1 MTQTH
6 RDAPTLRV
14 RLLDGLGALR
24 HDIVTNAGAPTAFD
38 WRTFWVLILC
48 SVLST
53 LFYYYARP
61 NFYHNH
67 LDKMV
72 EAALGMTG
80 HPLRSVLPYWYWAV
94 ASLVIRVLIPLG
106 CIVFWFRESP
116 RDYGFRLWERGHG
129 KLYLG
134 LYLVMAPLLVAA
146 SYTKSF
152 QEKYPFYDDAQKS
165 IAHFL
170 SYEIAYG
177 IQFASL
183 EAFFRGFMIF
193 ALFKRFGYQGVVIM
207 TIPYCMIHFSKP
219 VSETLGAVVAGL
231 VLGYMAIQSR
241 SWLPG
246 ALLHWSIGFT
256 MDLLCLWHEGFFKHL
271 GD

>member
-1 MTQTH
+1 MTPDTP
-6 RDAPTLRV
+6 RSLKDRA
-14 RLLDGLGALR
+14 LDLLGALR
-24 HDIVTNAGAPTAFD
+24 HDVATNGGAPTAFD
-38 WRTFWVLILC
+38 ARTFWVLILC

-61 NFYHNH
+61 NFYHSA
-67 LDKMV
+67 LKGAA
-72 EAALGMTG
+72 EAALGMAG
-80 HPLRSVLPYWYWAV
+80 HPLSSVLPYWYWGA
-94 ASLVIRVLIPLG
+94 ASILIRVLIPLAV
-106 CIVFWFRESP
+106 IVLCFRESP
-116 RDYGFRLWERGHG
+116 RDYGFRIWERGHG

-134 LYLVMAPLLVAA
+134 LYIFMAPLLVAA
-146 SYTKSF
+146 SFLKSF
-152 QEKYPFYDDAQKS
+152 QDKYPFYDDAHKS
-165 IAHFL
+165 WAHL
-170 SYEIAYG
+170 ITYELAYG

-219 VSETLGAVVAGL
+219 VPETLGAVVAGL

-256 MDLLCLWHEGFFKHL
+256 MDVLCLWHRGFFSGPFK
-271 GD
+271 D